1 MIATSSLRFG
11 RSSGPSLILIAALS
25 WGAASSAAH
34 AACDDPP
41 AELVNWSGC
50 DLSDRDLQ
58 RATLVGADLSG
69 AILHRANLYGA
80 LLTHAN
86 LSDTDLT
93 DANLMVASLE
103 NARFTNAD
111 LTGANLHFAHVNGA
125 SFEGAILAH
134 ATWTDARTCAE
145 SSVGTCD

>member
-1 MIATSSLRFG
+1 MIAALSRRDG
-11 RSSGPSLILIAALS
+11 RSSGTALIFIATLS
-25 WGAASSAAH
+25 WGAAPSAAH

-41 AELVNWSGC
+41 AELVIWSGC

-69 AILHRANLYGA
+69 AILQRANLYGA
-80 LLTHAN
+80 LLTYAN
-86 LSDTDLT
+86 LTETDLT

-103 NARFTNAD
+103 GARFTNAD
-111 LTGANLHFAHVNGA
+111 LTGAILHFAHVNGA

-134 ATWTDARTCAE
+134 AIWTDARTCAE
-145 SSVGTCD
+145 SSVSTCE